1 MHKNVCKKAVILGS
15 YENYTF
21 PKNWW
26 SKVQAGAHRKKAL
39 KYSSRFMKE
48 KCGFYFYWMRNSM
61 QTSSTG
67 VRGRSCPVAFVSV
80 VVMHVAVIVVLFVNV
95 LHNLQHLQFVWPL
108 VSEFRRMK
116 HRQTKTTVT
125 NQCFCQILAT
135 GIVAR
140 RLNKKV
146 CNWKLLGCCIRKMS
160 LFRV

>member
-1 MHKNVCKKAVILGS
+1 MYVKRLSSSDHMKTIHFQKIDEAKFKPGHTEKKRWNIALDLWKRNAVSIFIG
-15 YENYTF
+15 
-21 PKNWW
+21 
-26 SKVQAGAHRKKAL
+26 
-39 KYSSRFMKE
+39 
-48 KCGFYFYWMRNSM
+48 CGIQSERH
-61 QTSSTG
+61 Q
-67 VRGRSCPVAFVSV
+67 PESV
-80 VVMHVAVIVVLFVNV
+80 VGLVQLLSSLLLFMHVAVIVVLFVNV